1 MKKGFG
7 LTLIFL
13 VFLLPTS
20 TLAFQN
26 EPDGFRGIEWGTDIS
41 ERSDMSRIEENL
53 YKRKNDK
60 LTIGNANVKLIA
72 YMGYKGK
79 LMAVVVTYE
88 GFSNNEKI
96 QQTFFQLYGKGY
108 KPNRFMERYSW
119 FGNDVQISL
128 TYSEINREGRIG
140 YYYRPLWEEKE
151 KEMKEAAKKGAD
163 DL

>member
-1 MKKGFG
+1 MKKGFS

-26 EPDGFRGIEWGTDIS
+26 EPDGFRGIKWGTDIS
-41 ERSDMSRIEENL
+41 KRSDMSRVEENM

-60 LTIGNANVKLIA
+60 LTIRDANVKFIA

-88 GFSNNEKI
+88 GFANNKKI

-108 KPNRFMERYSW
+108 KSNRLMERYYW

-128 TYSEINREGRIG
+128 TYSEITETGYIG
-140 YYYRPLWEEKE
+140 YFYRLLLDEAE